1 MSLWGWI
8 PNLSEGRSPVP
19 VPAGVRLIQDI
30 STNTDRESPVCVVEE
45 SVSKEGCDIIL
56 MPIDGIRVRADI
68 VSGFFVIREHVESI
82 LKVEGLDEYIYMTL
96 RKIYHLD
103 VTHGDYGGLRF
114 INAESLEDAVK
125 ETATMFVSWTESMN
139 AERLYDNL
147 PPASEYIARS
157 GFIKYGISF
166 VNSYRE
172 ELGQDAKSYLEILSS
187 LDLFYGTS
195 YDHYKNENMERLTQA
210 STELARRSTI
220 LAEKSM
226 TFTKLVF
233 FLTISGIIIAIAD
246 LSLTH
251 WESSSL
257 LFTVVLVVI
266 LLLACGGYL
275 YYSRFGTEKETIN
288 HEESSGD
295 DAFSLSQ
302 CLGGERR
309 PYCNRQRLSGQT

>member
-1 MSLWGWI
+1 M
-8 PNLSEGRSPVP
+8 PV
-19 VPAGVRLIQDI
+19 
-30 STNTDRESPVCVVEE
+30 
-45 SVSKEGCDIIL
+45 
-56 MPIDGIRVRADI
+56 DGIRVCVDI
-68 VSGFFVIREHVESI
+68 DSGFFVIREHVESI
-82 LKVEGLDEYIYMTL
+82 LKVGGLDEYIYMTL

-114 INAESLEDAVK
+114 INAESLEEAVK

-166 VNSYRE
+166 VNSYKE

-257 LFTVVLVVI
+257 RFTVVLVVI

-275 YYSRFGTEKETIN
+275 YYPRFGTEKETIKD
-288 HEESSGD
+288 ESSSCD
-295 DAFSLSQ
+295 DSLSLSQ
-302 CLGGERR
+302 YVGTIGIVVLVPAFIINWYCGTFTGIQTVVLIIASIVMVMPLVYR
-309 PYCNRQRLSGQT
+309 PK

>member
-1 MSLWGWI
+1 
-8 PNLSEGRSPVP
+8 
-19 VPAGVRLIQDI
+19 
-30 STNTDRESPVCVVEE
+30 
-45 SVSKEGCDIIL
+45 
-56 MPIDGIRVRADI
+56 
-68 VSGFFVIREHVESI
+68 
-82 LKVEGLDEYIYMTL
+82 MTL

-114 INAESLEDAVK
+114 INAESLEEAVK

-166 VNSYRE
+166 VNSYKE

-257 LFTVVLVVI
+257 RFTVVLVVI

-275 YYSRFGTEKETIN
+275 YYPRFGTEKETIKD
-288 HEESSGD
+288 ESSSCD
-295 DAFSLSQ
+295 DSLSLSQ
-302 CLGGERR
+302 YVGTIGIVVLVPAFIINWYCGTFTGIQTVVLIIASIVMVMPLVYR
-309 PYCNRQRLSGQT
+309 PK

>member
-1 MSLWGWI
+1 
-8 PNLSEGRSPVP
+8 
-19 VPAGVRLIQDI
+19 
-30 STNTDRESPVCVVEE
+30 
-45 SVSKEGCDIIL
+45 
-56 MPIDGIRVRADI
+56 
-68 VSGFFVIREHVESI
+68 
-82 LKVEGLDEYIYMTL
+82 MTL

-114 INAESLEDAVK
+114 INAESLEEAVK

-172 ELGQDAKSYLEILSS
+172 ELGQDAQSYLEILTS

-233 FLTISGIIIAIAD
+233 FLTISGIILAIAD

-275 YYSRFGTEKETIN
+275 YYPRFGNEKETIKD
-288 HEESSGD
+288 ESSSGD
-295 DAFSLSQ
+295 DSLSLSQ
-302 CLGGERR
+302 YVGTIGIVVLVPAFIINWYYGTFTGIQTVVLIIASIVMVMPLVYR
-309 PYCNRQRLSGQT
+309 PK